1 MRKVSLILM
10 ILMLSLNMQAS
21 AKGRRI
27 RLIPPSGYS
36 YLKHSHRAPMKELV
50 QVYQDDLSLQVV
62 LNTEQV
68 VTITFYDIDGN
79 LLSTEVQISKEA
91 VYSIPESAVEV
102 EVSYGDAH
110 LVGMLY

>member
-1 MRKVSLILM
+1 
-10 ILMLSLNMQAS
+10 
-21 AKGRRI
+21 
-27 RLIPPSGYS
+27 
-36 YLKHSHRAPMKELV
+36 MKELV

-79 LLSTEVQISKEA
+79 LLSTEVQTSTEA
-91 VYSIPESAVEV
+91 VYSIPEDAVEV
-102 EVSYGDAH
+102 EVSYGDVR

>member
-1 MRKVSLILM
+1 M

-27 RLIPPSGYS
+27 RLIPPNGYS

-79 LLSTEVQISKEA
+79 LLSTEVQTSKEA
-91 VYSIPESAVEV
+91 VYSIPEDAVEV
-102 EVSYGDAH
+102 EVSYGEVR

>member
-1 MRKVSLILM
+1 M

-27 RLIPPSGYS
+27 RLISPSGYS
-36 YLKHSHRAPMKELV
+36 YLRHSHRAPMKELV
-50 QVYQDDLSLQVV
+50 QVYQDDLSLHVV
-62 LNTEQV
+62 LNTEQI

-79 LLSTEVQISKEA
+79 LLSAEVQTSKEA
-91 VYSIPESAVEV
+91 VYSMPEEAVEV
-102 EVSYGDAH
+102 EVSYGDVR

>member
-1 MRKVSLILM
+1 
-10 ILMLSLNMQAS
+10 
-21 AKGRRI
+21 
-27 RLIPPSGYS
+27 
-36 YLKHSHRAPMKELV
+36 MKELV

-79 LLSTEVQISKEA
+79 LLSTEVQTSKEA
-91 VYSIPESAVEV
+91 VYSIPEDAEEV
-102 EVSYGDAH
+102 EVSYGEVR

>member
-1 MRKVSLILM
+1 MRKVSLILVTLLLAM
-10 ILMLSLNMQAS
+10 NMQAS
-21 AKGRRI
+21 VKGRRI
-27 RLIPPSGYS
+27 YMFSPASRSFFNR
-36 YLKHSHRAPMKELV
+36 HHRAPMKELV

-91 VYSIPESAVEV
+91 VYSIPKSAVEV

>member
-1 MRKVSLILM
+1 
-10 ILMLSLNMQAS
+10 
-21 AKGRRI
+21 
-27 RLIPPSGYS
+27 
-36 YLKHSHRAPMKELV
+36 MKELV

-79 LLSTEVQISKEA
+79 LLSTEVQTSKEA
-91 VYSIPESAVEV
+91 VYSIPEDAVEV
-102 EVSYGDAH
+102 EVSYGEVR